1 MCFVELRRLDTTGD
15 LVGERARRCRG
26 ATTTR
31 ARSPQ
36 KGCVRGWCI
45 VWRVVVGLCL
55 TRSGGGLIALQWR
68 QKENALVIKRH
79 GGCCV
84 SLLCPRLPPQ
94 RLCVVVCDGTP
105 SLFST
110 LLMGLLERRHFLG
123 KRRRRQRLLLL
134 LLLSL
139 LPMIRAQVRTW
150 VLLGGLGSCTVAV
163 CTFRPSRRTAQAD
176 RPHALPYNGHSWHV
190 DKAGRERALLW
201 CCVFVLVFGGPL
213 LSSVFR
219 PGLLPQTD

>member
-1 MCFVELRRLDTTGD
+1 MRGRGSRLLSLFVFLPFDVVFPCSHVLRGTSALGYDWGSW
-15 LVGERARRCRG
+15 GERARRCRG

-55 TRSGGGLIALQWR
+55 IRSGGGLIALQWR

-105 SLFST
+105 SFFLF
-110 LLMGLLERRHFLG
+110 
-123 KRRRRQRLLLL
+123 LLLP
-134 LLLSL
+134 LSL
-139 LPMIRAQVRTW
+139 SLSIYLSIHTHTHTHTFPLLPAPGCCVVCFRAVP
-150 VLLGGLGSCTVAV
+150 AV
-163 CTFRPSRRTAQAD
+163 CPC
-176 RPHALPYNGHSWHV
+176 ALASAP
-190 DKAGRERALLW
+190 E
-201 CCVFVLVFGGPL
+201 
-213 LSSVFR
+213 
-219 PGLLPQTD
+219 